1 MNNDLAVSIKRSL
14 LELVAPLRACATD
27 LQLLR
32 DWLSSIGY
40 TSATSGSPALTQI
53 AAHVESIGQ
62 AIEALDD
69 ASLESWEA
77 FTALLNAGRKLQSVL
92 SDLRQFAATADP
104 ALAASSLAEEVM
116 ALLLATWLRRL
127 HPLLFRIAALIG
139 MIDARETGALD
150 PVIELNGRIAR
161 YPRTIDRFRFDTV
174 GNLLTE
180 PGKAIA
186 ATYLPN
192 GLASASDVLIAEQR
206 LFYGLSWLA
215 DTLGIGWRIER
226 RASSP
231 NSGTSPIGDLDGTD
245 PGSVPD
251 DTVEHPDAGDG
262 TDPLPDPEPPPGAE
276 YFAASFPTFVVQLA
290 RSEAGE
296 IALELRASSAQHP
309 GALAGYLLT
318 PVGTFQYKDGS
329 DNWNLAISAKGA
341 VPAIAITAA
350 GVDLATGAQAVAGGV
365 ARLQLQQKNGS
376 TVPFVIG
383 NPTGTRLEVGAIDM
397 DAAIIFDTA
406 RKALSLSFGAAKS
419 MIVIDPSDGDG
430 FLSSI
435 LPANGL
441 RAELDLGL
449 SWSSDTGITFRGNA
463 SLDATLPV
471 GFTIA
476 GITLSSMNLGL
487 RTQNGKLGTE
497 ISASLAASIGP
508 VRAALDRIG
517 IEGTLDFP
525 QSGGNF
531 GPADLSLG
539 FKGPSGVGLSVD
551 AHGVMAGGG
560 FLFHDP
566 VQGLYSGAMQ
576 LSLYE
581 QITLKGFGLIATRL
595 PDGSPGYSLI
605 VFITAE
611 DFRPIP
617 LGLGFTLLGVGGMVA
632 VNRTFDQDVL
642 RQDLK
647 TGTLATLLFP
657 RDPIGSAPTLI
668 RSLAGAFPARPGSYL
683 LGLLAKIGW
692 FTPPLVLMDLALILE
707 LGARERLLAL
717 GHISALLPSADND
730 LVRLTMEAMGVID
743 FDAGTAALDAVLVD
757 SRLVHKFPLT
767 GSAALRAGFGAGP
780 NSTLVLSAGGLNPH
794 FTPPAGL
801 PALERV
807 AIALCAGDNPRLICE
822 AYFAIT
828 ANTVQFGAR
837 ASLYAAAA
845 GFSVEGDVG
854 FDVLVQ
860 LAPLHFIADFDARL
874 QLKCGSHNLFM
885 VGVQGELEGPR
896 PLRVSGKAS
905 FEILWCD
912 FSVHFDA
919 TLVQGEPPPLPLA
932 IDVLAQLTQAL
943 VSPTGWSTRRTA
955 AQPHGVA
962 LRSLPPAGASAPLV
976 LDPLG
981 QLVVTQQVVPLN
993 TGRDIEIFGGA
1004 PVAGD
1009 RRFGLTAA
1017 LNGAPLAGSAVQA
1030 SFAPA
1035 QFFVMSDD
1043 EKLAAPSFES
1053 MDAGCVFGSATTVI
1067 DPAQVIAAPLQYQTI
1082 LIGTPPAPAAA
1093 SGPGLHAAIA
1103 NPVVPASAAAPATY
1117 TLTVPQLQSLSRS
1130 GAVGRA
1136 PLRRVGRARF
1146 RNDLVQ
1152 AGATLKPKRWTIM
1165 PKGDGIAATV
1175 APSVRTWSEYQGAL
1189 KALNRSAARWQ
1200 LLPTHELEA

>member
-1 MNNDLAVSIKRSL
+1 
-14 LELVAPLRACATD
+14 
-27 LQLLR
+27 
-32 DWLSSIGY
+32 
-40 TSATSGSPALTQI
+40 
-53 AAHVESIGQ
+53 
-62 AIEALDD
+62 
-69 ASLESWEA
+69 
-77 FTALLNAGRKLQSVL
+77 
-92 SDLRQFAATADP
+92 
-104 ALAASSLAEEVM
+104 
-116 ALLLATWLRRL
+116 
-127 HPLLFRIAALIG
+127 
-139 MIDARETGALD
+139 
-150 PVIELNGRIAR
+150 
-161 YPRTIDRFRFDTV
+161 
-174 GNLLTE
+174 
-180 PGKAIA
+180 
-186 ATYLPN
+186 
-192 GLASASDVLIAEQR
+192 
-206 LFYGLSWLA
+206 
-215 DTLGIGWRIER
+215 
-226 RASSP
+226 
-231 NSGTSPIGDLDGTD
+231 
-245 PGSVPD
+245 
-251 DTVEHPDAGDG
+251 
-262 TDPLPDPEPPPGAE
+262 
-276 YFAASFPTFVVQLA
+276 
-290 RSEAGE
+290 
-296 IALELRASSAQHP
+296 
-309 GALAGYLLT
+309 
-318 PVGTFQYKDGS
+318 
-329 DNWNLAISAKGA
+329 
-341 VPAIAITAA
+341 
-350 GVDLATGAQAVAGGV
+350 
-365 ARLQLQQKNGS
+365 
-376 TVPFVIG
+376 
-383 NPTGTRLEVGAIDM
+383 
-397 DAAIIFDTA
+397 
-406 RKALSLSFGAAKS
+406 
-419 MIVIDPSDGDG
+419 
-430 FLSSI
+430 
-435 LPANGL
+435 
-441 RAELDLGL
+441 
-449 SWSSDTGITFRGNA
+449 
-463 SLDATLPV
+463 
-471 GFTIA
+471 
-476 GITLSSMNLGL
+476 
-487 RTQNGKLGTE
+487 
-497 ISASLAASIGP
+497 
-508 VRAALDRIG
+508 
-517 IEGTLDFP
+517 
-525 QSGGNF
+525 
-531 GPADLSLG
+531 
-539 FKGPSGVGLSVD
+539 
-551 AHGVMAGGG
+551 
-560 FLFHDP
+560 
-566 VQGLYSGAMQ
+566 
-576 LSLYE
+576 
-581 QITLKGFGLIATRL
+581 
-595 PDGSPGYSLI
+595 
-605 VFITAE
+605 
-611 DFRPIP
+611 
-617 LGLGFTLLGVGGMVA
+617 
-632 VNRTFDQDVL
+632 
-642 RQDLK
+642 
-647 TGTLATLLFP
+647 
-657 RDPIGSAPTLI
+657 
-668 RSLAGAFPARPGSYL
+668 
-683 LGLLAKIGW
+683 
-692 FTPPLVLMDLALILE
+692 MDLALILE

-780 NSTLVLSAGGLNPH
+780 NSTFVLSAGGLNPH

-1165 PKGDGIAATV
+1165 PKGDGTAATV